1 MHHSWTKATHLH
13 IVTVCRLRDQDIT
26 PHNFVHLRKA
36 LAQFFSS
43 STFVKEK
50 CGNTTKEHLVSSVPP
65 NMPSTD
71 LDSTLPNLFLVPCK
85 SKVDS
90 PRAQYESYTSMLWKL
105 RDQVS
110 LWYPY
115 IHKYIIHTFFQS
127 SVTLIRVTS
136 SGSVHE
142 LPILCKDHIRTWLAE
157 ELCQDMGTS
166 EELSDHCWVLQN
178 TSEFWYVQKVKTL
191 ASFPICLCQKET
203 KDDLDDCSI
212 YDKLAR
218 FCKLFTLVSCIISFL
233 LVFFIGLIPFS
244 YWRKWLL

>member
-1 MHHSWTKATHLH
+1 MATHLH

-26 PHNFVHLRKA
+26 PRNFVHLRKA

-105 RDQVS
+105 RDQVLS
-110 LWYPY
+110 MNCPSFARTISERDWLRNSAKIWELVKNSP
-115 IHKYIIHTFFQS
+115 IIAEYCKTLQS
-127 SVTLIRVTS
+127 SGMFRRNKR
-136 SGSVHE
+136 E
-142 LPILCKDHIRTWLAE
+142 LGR
-157 ELCQDMGTS
+157 
-166 EELSDHCWVLQN
+166 N
-178 TSEFWYVQKVKTL
+178 
-191 ASFPICLCQKET
+191 
-203 KDDLDDCSI
+203 
-212 YDKLAR
+212 AR
-218 FCKLFTLVSCIISFL
+218 KA
-233 LVFFIGLIPFS
+233 
-244 YWRKWLL
+244 